1 MTQRAILAILLVGD
15 VIFLFEIAVFRFWAT
30 NPTPNFVPLRSMMRD
45 LRNGGWPFVIN
56 FVGNVVA
63 FVPMGL
69 LPPFIRARPT
79 KLWHVLG
86 FSLFLSLLIEGG
98 QLVSGRRVP
107 DVDDLILNTLG
118 GCLGY
123 WLSRKVRRP
132 RRELDRQPGEHKRID
147 RLIAPEHR
155 PQECG
160 AYGSWLADT
169 GFSA

>member
-1 MTQRAILAILLVGD
+1 MTRRIFLALLLIAY
-15 VIFLFEIAVFRFWAT
+15 VIFLFDIALFQFWAA
-30 NPTPNFVPLRSMMRD
+30 NPAPNFIPLRSMMRD
-45 LRNGGWPFVIN
+45 LQSGGWPFVIN

-86 FSLFLSLLIEGG
+86 FSLLLSLLIEGG

-132 RRELDRQPGEHKRID
+132 RRDLDGQPGERERID
-147 RLIAPEHR
+147 HLKRA
-155 PQECG
+155 
-160 AYGSWLADT
+160 
-169 GFSA
+169 

>member
-1 MTQRAILAILLVGD
+1 MTRRAFLAILLVGY
-15 VIFLFEIAVFRFWAT
+15 VIFLFDIALFRFWGT
-30 NPTPNFVPLRSMMRD
+30 NPTPNFIPLRSMLRD
-45 LRNGGWPFVIN
+45 LSNGGWPFVIN

-69 LPPFIRARPT
+69 LPPFIRSRAT
-79 KLWHVLG
+79 KLWHVLT

-123 WLSRKVRRP
+123 WLSQKVMP
-132 RRELDRQPGEHKRID
+132 RRRDLDRQPGEREQID
-147 RLIAPEHR
+147 
-155 PQECG
+155 
-160 AYGSWLADT
+160 
-169 GFSA
+169 